1 MLRQAVWTTLTV
13 SQDGDRPVP
22 AKIINKIFVH
32 PPHKKIFKLYLGTTF
47 ISINCPHHADGGHRF
62 EVQDIRDPED
72 LARKSHHR
80 NPVVQTITVK
90 CKQSSAKQLFLKL
103 GLTFFKLIRTA
114 LDLIFR
120 IPFET
125 TESK

>member
-1 MLRQAVWTTLTV
+1 M
-13 SQDGDRPVP
+13 
-22 AKIINKIFVH
+22 H
-32 PPHKKIFKLYLGTTF
+32 PPHKKIFKLYFGATF
-47 ISINCPHHADGGHRF
+47 ISINCPHHADDGDRF

-80 NPVVQTITVK
+80 NPEVQIITVK

>member
-1 MLRQAVWTTLTV
+1 MQRQAVWTTFTV

-32 PPHKKIFKLYLGTTF
+32 PPHKKIFKLYFGATF
-47 ISINCPHHADGGHRF
+47 ISINCPHHADRF

-80 NPVVQTITVK
+80 NPEVQTITVK